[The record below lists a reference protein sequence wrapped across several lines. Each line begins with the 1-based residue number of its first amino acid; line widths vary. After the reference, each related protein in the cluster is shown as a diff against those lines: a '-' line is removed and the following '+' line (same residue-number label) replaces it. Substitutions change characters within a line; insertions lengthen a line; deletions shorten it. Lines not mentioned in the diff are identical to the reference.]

1 MDIQEM
7 IYQSI
12 AERAYYLYQKR
23 GGGAGRELD
32 DWLQAQSDVLAK
44 AFLIGVSL
52 KRDNSCS
59 LLINKQDKNDM
70 ELTG

>member
-1 MDIQEM
+1 VNIEEM

-12 AERAYYLYQKR
+12 AERAYHLYQKR
-23 GGGAGRELD
+23 GGGVGRELD

-52 KRDNSCS
+52 KRDSACS
-59 LLINKQDKNDM
+59 LLINKHDKK
-70 ELTG
+70 